1 MKIKW
6 GMHSGMFN
14 FRKDPKDFIKEETFF
29 YPLLPL
35 RDVVVFPNVV
45 VPLFVGRDKSIKALE
60 YAMSHQKEIFLSAQ
74 KDAKVDSPTPRDI
87 YPYGTL
93 SSVLQLLKLPD
104 GTVKA
109 LIEGKFRGKIENF
122 LGDQEFFMVEV
133 RRLHTKGEV
142 NLETKALVRA
152 INSSFEEYAK
162 LNTKINEEVVATVT
176 SIEDPERLAD
186 TIAGHLPLKVRDKQE
201 LLEIEELNKRLEK
214 LFEKLRN
221 EISILRLEQRLRA
234 RVKKQMEKTQKDY
247 YLNEQMR
254 AIQKE
259 MGAKDDFK
267 AELEELEKRIK
278 RKRLPKEAHARV
290 KQEFKKLKMM
300 SPMSAEATVVRN
312 YIDWI
317 LSLPWYEKTKEKLDI
332 EEAEAILEE
341 DHYGLEKPKQRILE
355 YLAVQRL
362 TKKVRGPILC
372 FVGPPG
378 VGKTSL
384 AKSVARAT
392 GRNFVR
398 LSLGGV
404 RDEAEIRGHRRTYIG
419 ALPGKIIQYLKKAKS
434 SNPVFC
440 LDEVDKM
447 SMDFRGDPAAAL
459 LEVLDPEQNYAFN
472 DHYLDLDYDL
482 SDVLFITTANNLHNI
497 PLPLQDR
504 MEIIRLPGYTELEKL
519 NIAKQFLIKKQI
531 EQNGLKEENITFT
544 DNAILNIIRLYTKE
558 AGVRNLEREIS
569 SICRKVA
576 KEVLKRG
583 KETKIHITAR
593 SLQKYLGVPKFR
605 YGRTEEK
612 NTIGVATGL
621 AWTEVGGELLQ
632 TEATVMPGKGNLVL
646 TGKLG
651 EVMKESAQAAL
662 SYVRS
667 RSRLL
672 KLPDNFYEKVDIHV
686 HVPEGAIPK
695 DGPSAGITLATAIV
709 SALTGRPVNCDIAM
723 TGEITLRGRV
733 LPIGGL
739 KEKILAAHRG
749 GVSKVIIPM
758 ENKKDIQEIP
768 KKILKK
774 VELILV
780 EHMDEVLRQAL
791 VPGEGEELFATEED
805 FVPFCVEDFIK
816 KEKVR
821 ESEITAH

>member
-1 MKIKW
+1 
-6 GMHSGMFN
+6 MFN
-14 FRKDPKDFIKEETFF
+14 LKKDKDKDPKDLKDLLKQERHY

-60 YAMSHQKEIFLSAQ
+60 YAMSQQKEIFLSAQ
-74 KDAKVDSPTPRDI
+74 KDAKVDDPSSLDI
-87 YPYGTL
+87 FPNGTVGA
-93 SSVLQLLKLPD
+93 VLQLLKLPD
-104 GTVKA
+104 
-109 LIEGKFRGKIENF
+109 N
-122 LGDQEFFMVEV
+122 QEFFMVEV
-133 RRLHTKGEV
+133 SKLPDQHEV
-142 NLETKALVRA
+142 NMETRALMRT
-152 INSSFEEYAK
+152 INTAFEEYAK
-162 LNTKINEEVVATVT
+162 LSTKIGQEVVSTVT
-176 SIEDPERLAD
+176 SIEHPVRLAD
-186 TIAGHLPLKVRDKQE
+186 TIAGHLTLKVHDKQE
-201 LLEIEELNKRLEK
+201 LLEIGDLNRRLER
-214 LFEKLRN
+214 LYEKLRN
-221 EISILRLEQRLRA
+221 EIGILRLEQRLKA

-259 MGAKDDFK
+259 MGTKDDFK
-267 AELEELEKRIK
+267 AELDELEKKIK
-278 RKRLPKEAHARV
+278 SKRLSKEAHGRV

-317 LSLPWYEKTKEKLDI
+317 LSLPWYERTKEKLDI
-332 EEAEAILEE
+332 EEAERILEE
-341 DHYGLEKPKQRILE
+341 DHYGLEKPKERIIE

-362 TKKVRGPILC
+362 TKKIRGPILC
-372 FVGPPG
+372 LVGPPG

-419 ALPGKIIQYLKKAKS
+419 ALPGKILQFLRKAKS
-434 SNPVFC
+434 NNPVFC

-447 SMDFRGDPAAAL
+447 STDFRGDPSAAL
-459 LEVLDPEQNYAFN
+459 LEVLDPEQNFAFN

-482 SDVLFITTANNLHNI
+482 SDILFITTANTLHSI

-519 NIAKQFLIKKQI
+519 NIAKQFLIKKQT
-531 EQNGLKEENITFT
+531 EQNGLKPENIFFS
-544 DNAILNIIRLYTKE
+544 DNAILTIIRLYTKE

-576 KEVLKRG
+576 REVVKNGRD
-583 KETKIHITAR
+583 TAVPIHAQSIH
-593 SLQKYLGVPKFR
+593 KYLGVPKFR
-605 YGRTEEK
+605 YGRAEEK
-612 NTIGVATGL
+612 DAIGVTTGL
-621 AWTEVGGELLQ
+621 AWTDVGGELLQ
-632 TEATVMPGKGNLVL
+632 TEATIMPGKGSLVL

-651 EVMKESAQAAL
+651 EVMQESAQAGL

-667 RSRLL
+667 RARQLRL
-672 KLPDNFYEKVDIHV
+672 PENFYEKIDIHV

-695 DGPSAGITLATAIV
+695 DGPSAGITLATSIV
-709 SALTGRPVNCDIAM
+709 SALTRRPVSRDIAM

-749 GVSKVIIPM
+749 GVSKVLIPLD
-758 ENKKDIQEIP
+758 NKKDIEEIP
-768 KKILKK
+768 KKILRK
-774 VELILV
+774 VELVLV
-780 EHMDEVLRQAL
+780 SHMDEVLKEAL
-791 VPGEGEELFATEED
+791 ILKEGQELFAPAEECE
-805 FVPFCVEDFIK
+805 PFCIRDEAK
-816 KEKVR
+816 GEKTLPTEVM
-821 ESEITAH
+821 AH

>member
-1 MKIKW
+1 
-6 GMHSGMFN
+6 MHSSMFN
-14 FRKDPKDFIKEETFF
+14 LRKDPKDFIREETFF

-87 YPYGTL
+87 YSHGTL
-93 SSVLQLLKLPD
+93 GSVLQLLKLPD

-133 RRLHTKGEV
+133 QRLYTKGEI
-142 NLETKALVRA
+142 NLETKALVRT

-162 LNTKINEEVVATVT
+162 LNNKISEEIVATVT

-186 TIAGHLPLKVRDKQE
+186 TIAGHLSLKVRDKQE
-201 LLEIEELNKRLEK
+201 LLETEELNKRLEK

-290 KQEFKKLKMM
+290 KHEFKKLKMM

-341 DHYGLEKPKQRILE
+341 DHYGLQKPKQRILE

-384 AKSVARAT
+384 ARSVARAT

-434 SNPVFC
+434 NNPVFC

-447 SMDFRGDPAAAL
+447 STDFRGDPAAAL

-482 SDVLFITTANNLHNI
+482 SNILFITTANTLHSI

-531 EQNGLKEENITFT
+531 KQNGLKEENITFT

-576 KEVLKRG
+576 KEVVKKG
-583 KETKIHITAR
+583 EETKIQITAR
-593 SLQKYLGVPKFR
+593 SLHKYLGVPKFR
-605 YGRTEEK
+605 YGQTEEK

-651 EVMKESAQAAL
+651 EVMQESAQAAL

-709 SALTGRPVNCDIAM
+709 SALTGRPVNRDIAM

-758 ENKKDIQEIP
+758 ENKKDIEEIP

-791 VPGEGEELFATEED
+791 VLSEGEELFATEED
-805 FVPFCVEDFIK
+805 YAPFCIEDFIK
-816 KEKVR
+816 KEKAR
-821 ESEITAH
+821 QSEVTAH